1 MEHTLKRNTSGNTY
15 AQSIAKLVLV
25 TAGLLAASVAAA
37 SVAHADVASTTVT
50 SVAAST
56 TDTTALITWMT
67 NEPATSQV
75 IYGTST
81 PYTASTTL
89 DMGLVMSHSKTI
101 NGLMANTLYHFAVL
115 SSTASSTATTSID
128 QMFVTKHAA
137 SMATSSATTTPPAV
151 ATTSATST
159 TEDLRSQIALL
170 WEQVHALQNLI
181 ALLQTWVH
189 TGMPGTGDM
198 GSTTP
203 PTAGLGMIDQN
214 GWTGRAGGSIDFGGR
229 HFGHEETVL
238 VTQGATTV
246 ASAHADG
253 GGNFSTG
260 SLRLPTTAGTYTYS
274 FRGQN
279 SGIIGTAIVTLQL
292 YVRASKGVGE
302 VSNDQTRHVCGASAW

>member
-25 TAGLLAASVAAA
+25 TAVLLAASVAAA

-50 SVAAST
+50 SVVAST

-75 IYGTST
+75 IFGTST
-81 PYTASTTL
+81 LYTASTTL

-101 NGLMANTLYHFAVL
+101 NGLLANTLYHFAVL

-128 QMFVTKHAA
+128 QMFVTKHA
-137 SMATSSATTTPPAV
+137 SSTATSSATTTPPAI

-170 WEQVHALQNLI
+170 WEQVRALQNLI
-181 ALLQTWVH
+181 AQLQIWVH
-189 TGMPGTGDM
+189 GGMAGTAEMSGT
-198 GSTTP
+198 TTP

-214 GWTGRAGGSIDFGGR
+214 GWTGRAGGSIDFGGH

-238 VTQGATTV
+238 VMQGATTV

-260 SLRLPTTAGTYTYS
+260 SLRLPMAAGTYTYS

-279 SGIIGTAIVTLQL
+279 SGIIATAIVTLQL
-292 YVRASKGVGE
+292 
-302 VSNDQTRHVCGASAW
+302 